1 MRIYKCLLF
10 TLFLVVSACKKDV
23 KTTFTESDFNTE
35 ANVNVHVNIPVAAG
49 DADIVTKINST
60 VKHSAI
66 AALQIGEFQDED
78 INSIE
83 SAALNFTNEYKAFKT
98 DFPDSPELW
107 KAQIDGEVLSQSAEL
122 ISVSLTSYINT
133 GGAHGTMHISLLNFN
148 AETGEH
154 VENTKLFNDAEGFKK
169 IAKTYFDNA
178 VKDKA
183 LLDVSDSFKLPENI
197 GFNDEGIVLLYNTFE
212 IAPYASGII
221 EFMIPFDEVAS
232 YLVFNSSL

>member
-83 SAALNFTNEYKAFKT
+83 AAALNFTTEYKAFKT
-98 DFPDSPELW
+98 DFPESPELW
-107 KAQIDGEVLSQSAEL
+107 EAQIDGEVLSQSAEL

-169 IAKTYFDNA
+169 LAKTYFDNA

-232 YLVFNSSL
+232 YLAFNSSL